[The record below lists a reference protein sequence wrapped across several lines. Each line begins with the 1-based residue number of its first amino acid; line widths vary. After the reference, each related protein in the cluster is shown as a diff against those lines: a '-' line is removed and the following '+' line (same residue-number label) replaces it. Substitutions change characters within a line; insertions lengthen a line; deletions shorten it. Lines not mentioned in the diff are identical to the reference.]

1 MTAKKYL
8 QQIRLLDL
16 KIDQKIQEKE
26 DLLTRAEGRTAVSGD
41 PNKVQT
47 SRSADGPM
55 RHVDEAVD
63 LEHDIDRLID
73 TYTTMR
79 DRIINQIHELDDAR
93 YVELLQLKYVGQRM
107 KSGRMHYY
115 RLEEIAC
122 IIRAQ
127 RIAEAALQRL
137 HSELHTGITEREAAA
152 RLNYYMALG
161 GSEKPSFDTIL
172 LFGENTSKPHG
183 VPGDRALQ
191 PGDFVLADFGAVYR
205 GYHSDMTRTVAFGS
219 ASHSARYAS
228 HSCWSRNTP

>member
-73 TYTTMR
+73 TYTTVR

-122 IIRAQ
+122 IMVKTNGQPYSYDHINQ
-127 RIAEAALQRL
+127 LHGEAL
-137 HSELHTGITEREAAA
+137 RE
-152 RLNYYMALG
+152 
-161 GSEKPSFDTIL
+161 F
-172 LFGENTSKPHG
+172 SKCHG
-183 VPGDRALQ
+183 NA
-191 PGDFVLADFGAVYR
+191 
-205 GYHSDMTRTVAFGS
+205 M
-219 ASHSARYAS
+219 
-228 HSCWSRNTP
+228 